1 MGCARGRDDGG
12 RDVRHRDDRRCSV
25 AEPAA
30 IEQRVRAAVREAC
43 IRHAMVQPE
52 DTVLVAL
59 SGGQDSLCLLHVL
72 CGLRAEMQTR
82 LLAGHLH
89 HGMRG
94 AQADR
99 DVRVLEGICAEWRVP
114 FHWERVPV
122 GEMAAE
128 RAVSVEEAGREARY
142 DFLQRLATEH
152 GAERIATGH
161 TATDRAETVLMHILR
176 GSGLDGLRGIPAV
189 NGNVIRPLC
198 GVTREE
204 TGLYC
209 ESLGLRTLWD
219 CTNEDT
225 EAYLRNRVRL
235 KLLPLLEE
243 QYAPGVVDALL
254 RLSAAA
260 EEELAWT
267 QPIVSAHL
275 AGLGRVGAEGAE
287 LDVEGLRALGP
298 GLRARVLRQA
308 LQAMRGTL
316 EGFARAHLEA
326 INCLVEAP
334 CGTGVLHLP
343 FEIRVERSY
352 NRLALGYGEPDAAE
366 ADEWEFG
373 LAVPA
378 VVLLP
383 GGGLLRT
390 ELCEAP
396 ADLTGPRTA
405 YLDAEAAG
413 GGLLVRRW
421 REGDRVRPLGMT
433 GSKKLQDLFVD
444 RKVPRRERRKV
455 PVVVGSG
462 GEILWVAGLC
472 VGRAAAVRPDSRHV
486 VRLEWEPAAG
496 CGPGPA
502 DTDARA

>member
-99 DVRVLEGICAEWRVP
+99 DVRVLEGLCAEWRVP

-176 GSGLDGLRGIPAV
+176 GSGLDGLRGIPLV
-189 NGNVIRPLC
+189 
-198 GVTREE
+198 
-204 TGLYC
+204 
-209 ESLGLRTLWD
+209 D
-219 CTNEDT
+219 H
-225 EAYLRNRVRL
+225 VRL
-235 KLLPLLEE
+235 QVLGGHTACGEHTMALQGDAEHHHGARPHPAALFQHHGTAQGGVIDLL
-243 QYAPGVVDALL
+243 VVVAALDDHG
-254 RLSAAA
+254 
-260 EEELAWT
+260 
-267 QPIVSAHL
+267 AHHQRHHRI
-275 AGLGRVGAEGAE
+275 GWNAEG
-287 LDVEGLRALGP
+287 
-298 GLRARVLRQA
+298 Q
-308 LQAMRGTL
+308 Q
-316 EGFARAHLEA
+316 
-326 INCLVEAP
+326 
-334 CGTGVLHLP
+334 
-343 FEIRVERSY
+343 
-352 NRLALGYGEPDAAE
+352 GYE
-366 ADEWEFG
+366 
-373 LAVPA
+373 
-378 VVLLP
+378 
-383 GGGLLRT
+383 
-390 ELCEAP
+390 
-396 ADLTGPRTA
+396 
-405 YLDAEAAG
+405 
-413 GGLLVRRW
+413 
-421 REGDRVRPLGMT
+421 
-433 GSKKLQDLFVD
+433 
-444 RKVPRRERRKV
+444 
-455 PVVVGSG
+455 
-462 GEILWVAGLC
+462 
-472 VGRAAAVRPDSRHV
+472 
-486 VRLEWEPAAG
+486 
-496 CGPGPA
+496 
-502 DTDARA
+502 